1 MVDIIIVIRGTR
13 VAIKRVNLHQV
24 SLNRHMLIEL
34 KVIKDLQHDN
44 LVRFYGAC
52 MDPIYPVLVTEYC
65 PRGSLQVRNKL
76 SKGEKALIFNLSQQC

>member
-1 MVDIIIVIRGTR
+1 MADILIVIRGTR

-34 KVIKDLQHDN
+34 KAIKDLQHDN

-52 MDPIYPVLVTEYC
+52 MACKRQSGAQLTSINNRLP
-65 PRGSLQVRNKL
+65 
-76 SKGEKALIFNLSQQC
+76 